1 MCIRDRRARG
11 CGAAV
16 YDTKFHDLHHARFNV
31 NYAFPF
37 DFIDRACGTYAEIKR
52 DARAG

>member
-1 MCIRDRRARG
+1 
-11 CGAAV
+11 
-16 YDTKFHDLHHARFNV
+16 LHHARFNV